1 MKHSLSTIALALCIM
16 ATASAQ
22 TANYEQAARFSSKSL
37 RNMVYSTKIRP
48 NWFRDSDKFWYSW
61 KTADGTRYYVV
72 DAATGSKKEL
82 FDLEKLAR
90 EITGRCTWN
99 SRTTNTSSGTS
110 SPRRRNATAPETLR
124 ASS

>member
-37 RNMVYSTKIRP
+37 GNMVYSTKIRP

-72 DAATGSKKEL
+72 DAATGSKKGHPL
-82 FDLEKLAR
+82 LR
-90 EITGRCTWN
+90 GGR
-99 SRTTNTSSGTS
+99 RHGQQ
-110 SPRRRNATAPETLR
+110 ER
-124 ASS
+124 AL